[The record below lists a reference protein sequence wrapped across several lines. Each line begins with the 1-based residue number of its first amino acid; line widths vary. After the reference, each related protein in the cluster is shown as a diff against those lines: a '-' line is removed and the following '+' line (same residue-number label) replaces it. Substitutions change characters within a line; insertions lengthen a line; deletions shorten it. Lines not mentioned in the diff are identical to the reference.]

1 MKELMRLTVST
12 KWKEP
17 ISILGVVT
25 EETSSSAPQV
35 TTAAETVVVAK
46 EAAVKPLKIEVH
58 ATAMHHEQLVPKVA
72 HSQTHEFGHNQAV
85 SFRHIQRNGSL

>member
-1 MKELMRLTVST
+1 
-12 KWKEP
+12 
-17 ISILGVVT
+17 VT

-46 EAAVKPLKIEVH
+46 EAVVKPLKIEVH

-85 SFRHIQRNGSL
+85 S